1 MLPSKKQK
9 HKTKIRSG
17 VNPQFIECFL
27 LHRVNPEEVNSMGL
41 RIRVYGCE
49 RMRRER
55 FIGES
60 IIWFASIDL
69 ELENN
74 FWLSLEPRANT
85 PQAGSSSDLLSLA
98 RSDSTVSTTS
108 MQHGGVPELLLA
120 LGYNGTTGRLTAEVV
135 KGSHFRNVSL
145 NKAPDTYVK
154 LCLVSSMGQEMA
166 RSKTST
172 RRGQPNPLFKET
184 FIFQV
189 YFTFIYFTFI

>member
-1 MLPSKKQK
+1 
-9 HKTKIRSG
+9 
-17 VNPQFIECFL
+17 
-27 LHRVNPEEVNSMGL
+27 MGL
-41 RIRVYGCE
+41 RIRVFGCE

-55 FIGES
+55 LIGES

-74 FWLSLEPRANT
+74 LWLTLEQRAIS
-85 PQAGSSSDLLSLA
+85 QQSGSTSDLLSLA
-98 RSDSTVSTTS
+98 RSDSTVSTSTS

-135 KGSHFRNVSL
+135 KGSHFRNVAL

-184 FIFQV
+184 FMFQV
-189 YFTFIYFTFI
+189 RINQYYLTSYPPGTIENQGPVRLKDFYGL